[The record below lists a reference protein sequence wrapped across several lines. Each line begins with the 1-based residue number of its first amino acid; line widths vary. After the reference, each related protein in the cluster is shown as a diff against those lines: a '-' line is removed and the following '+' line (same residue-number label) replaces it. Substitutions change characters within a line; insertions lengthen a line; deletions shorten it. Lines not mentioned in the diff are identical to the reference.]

1 MIKQGSICVYD
12 NKYNYLYDLEESS
25 WFGEYNIMFG
35 VYSSLNYKG
44 KSITK
49 SIGKHKVAKSFRNVL
64 FKIPSYNFMKIVTT
78 DVQAFKHFHEMSL
91 QKFRFN
97 NKMQEQ
103 FNVLKQK
110 QRE

>member
-1 MIKQGSICVYD
+1 MIKQGSVCVYD

-35 VYSSLNYKG
+35 VYSSLIYKG

-49 SIGKHKVAKSFRNVL
+49 SNGKNKVVNKSFRNVL
-64 FKIPSYNFMKIVTT
+64 YKIPSYNFMTIVTT

-91 QKFRFN
+91 
-97 NKMQEQ
+97 
-103 FNVLKQK
+103 
-110 QRE
+110 